1 MDYFTDVLATFL
13 ELGTLQLC
21 CCLWRV
27 LKLLDLIKNIFNDKK
42 FFGGGGGGG
51 VNYAFE
57 SENVLKQFS

>member
-42 FFGGGGGGG
+42 FFWGGGGGGG
-51 VNYAFE
+51 
-57 SENVLKQFS
+57 